1 LFIIIILAKTHIKP
15 LLTSRNDT
23 LHLPNNLFLCVTV
36 FQNLRII
43 DYSLSQTTLEQVFL
57 SFAALQKNS
66 DLGSALGDSAA
77 VAGGPLP
84 LAYPAYGAPVQFQTQ
99 PHRPQ

>member
-1 LFIIIILAKTHIKP
+1 M
-15 LLTSRNDT
+15 
-23 LHLPNNLFLCVTV
+23 PNNWVLCVTA

-66 DLGSALGDSAA
+66 DLGSALGNSAA
-77 VAGGPLP
+77 VAGPLP
-84 LAYPAYGAPVQFQTQ
+84 PGYPPLSPAYGAPVQFQAQ
-99 PHRPQ
+99 PNSLQ